1 MVGDNRFVIEEGR
14 SSWGLRGSSRT
25 HSRRAPGTFRA
36 SEYELELLGAWEGLV
51 RGECARRG
59 LQPSQHQGHA

>member
-1 MVGDNRFVIEEGR
+1 M
-14 SSWGLRGSSRT
+14 GLKGSSKP

-36 SEYELELLGAWEGLV
+36 SERELELLGAWEGLV
-51 RGECARRG
+51 RGECAQRE